1 MKGENTEIFSSG
13 ETLPLFTARELVAG
27 CPRLSLTKKLGK
39 SQSENFKTSFPED
52 LKEDLKQDPREK
64 IREKVIEKVSEK
76 VKEKVKGKVKEHSN
90 SAVVLAGELSSSD
103 HQAELPLHEAGL
115 DEKLDEKTGTLQIE
129 IPMAGLTI
137 FGAPNEAKCPQH
149 KPQTTARMQLEGTE
163 SAQAVC
169 AENTEAI
176 FNDDQSTL
184 FQPREPAKTKQ
195 RINRAKP
202 SPTPD
207 IEYSTKHL
215 EAAMSLAQQMR
226 GKAKRSPVSAKK
238 IKALKGLGPDV
249 PMTDLGLRCLQE
261 LRETRKFVKHSLDS
275 LSGAGSSCRGYKPCQ
290 QKSDHGMQMGYQQS
304 LIGYTASTAEMEWSK
319 ATITRSQVERKIRT
333 NKKKQER
340 ESRKQAGI
348 LICRHL
354 VAALKIQA
362 AHDGGAIS

>member
-27 CPRLSLTKKLGK
+27 CPRPSLTKKLGK
-39 SQSENFKTSFPED
+39 SQSENFKSSFPED

-64 IREKVIEKVSEK
+64 IRAKVREKVIE
-76 VKEKVKGKVKEHSN
+76 KVKEHSN

-103 HQAELPLHEAGL
+103 HQAELPLREAGL
-115 DEKLDEKTGTLQIE
+115 GEKLDEKTGTLQIE
-129 IPMAGLTI
+129 IPMDGLTI

-149 KPQTTARMQLEGTE
+149 KPRTTARMQLEGTE
-163 SAQAVC
+163 SAQVVC

-176 FNDDQSTL
+176 FSDDQSTL
-184 FQPREPAKTKQ
+184 FQPREPAKAKQ

-226 GKAKRSPVSAKK
+226 GKTKRSPVSAKK

-275 LSGAGSSCRGYKPCQ
+275 LSDAGSSCRGYKPYQ

-319 ATITRSQVERKIRT
+319 ATITRSQQERKIRT

>member
-27 CPRLSLTKKLGK
+27 CPRLSLTKKLGG

-52 LKEDLKQDPREK
+52 LKQDPREKIREK
-64 IREKVIEKVSEK
+64 IREKVIEKVSE
-76 VKEKVKGKVKEHSN
+76 KVKEHSN

-176 FNDDQSTL
+176 FNDCLLYTS
-184 FQPREPAKTKQ
+184 
-195 RINRAKP
+195 P
-202 SPTPD
+202 SPRD
-207 IEYSTKHL
+207 
-215 EAAMSLAQQMR
+215 
-226 GKAKRSPVSAKK
+226 
-238 IKALKGLGPDV
+238 
-249 PMTDLGLRCLQE
+249 
-261 LRETRKFVKHSLDS
+261 
-275 LSGAGSSCRGYKPCQ
+275 
-290 QKSDHGMQMGYQQS
+290 
-304 LIGYTASTAEMEWSK
+304 
-319 ATITRSQVERKIRT
+319 
-333 NKKKQER
+333 
-340 ESRKQAGI
+340 
-348 LICRHL
+348 
-354 VAALKIQA
+354 
-362 AHDGGAIS
+362 

>member
-27 CPRLSLTKKLGK
+27 CPRLSLTRKLGK
-39 SQSENFKTSFPED
+39 SQSENFKASFPEV

-64 IREKVIEKVSEK
+64 IREKVRAK
-76 VKEKVKGKVKEHSN
+76 VKEKVKEHSN
-90 SAVVLAGELSSSD
+90 SAVVLAGELSSID
-103 HQAELPLHEAGL
+103 NQAELPLREAGL
-115 DEKLDEKTGTLQIE
+115 DEKTVTLQIE
-129 IPMAGLTI
+129 ISMAGLTI

-149 KPQTTARMQLEGTE
+149 KPQTTARTQLEGTE

-176 FNDDQSTL
+176 FNDHQSTL
-184 FQPREPAKTKQ
+184 FQPREPAKSKQ

-226 GKAKRSPVSAKK
+226 GKTKRSPVSAKK

-275 LSGAGSSCRGYKPCQ
+275 LSGAGSSCRGYKPYQ

-304 LIGYTASTAEMEWSK
+304 LIGHSASTAEMEWSK

>member
-1 MKGENTEIFSSG
+1 
-13 ETLPLFTARELVAG
+13 LFTARELVAG
-27 CPRLSLTKKLGK
+27 CPRPSLTKKLGK

-52 LKEDLKQDPREK
+52 LKQDPREK
-64 IREKVIEKVSEK
+64 IREKIREKVIE
-76 VKEKVKGKVKEHSN
+76 KVKEHSN

-103 HQAELPLHEAGL
+103 HQAELPLREAGL
-115 DEKLDEKTGTLQIE
+115 DEKLDEKTGTLQME

-137 FGAPNEAKCPQH
+137 FGAPNEAKCPQLN
-149 KPQTTARMQLEGTE
+149 PRTTARMQLEGTE
-163 SAQAVC
+163 SAQVVC

-176 FNDDQSTL
+176 FSDDQSTL

-226 GKAKRSPVSAKK
+226 GKTKRSPVSAKK

-275 LSGAGSSCRGYKPCQ
+275 LSGAGSSCRGYKPYQ
-290 QKSDHGMQMGYQQS
+290 QKSDHRMQMGYQQS